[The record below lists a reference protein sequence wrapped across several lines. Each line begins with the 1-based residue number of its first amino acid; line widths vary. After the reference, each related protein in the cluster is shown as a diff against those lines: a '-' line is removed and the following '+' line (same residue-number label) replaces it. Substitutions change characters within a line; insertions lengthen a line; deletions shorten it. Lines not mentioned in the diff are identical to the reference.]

1 MFFLVIPTS
10 NYSLQFHCILTNLI
24 EIFCFQIED
33 NWPSIYKMAF
43 EHGQTVYVHKLQGVQ
58 IKMPAI
64 IHGNPY
70 SSGGIEMVNLTSR
83 AALVW

>member
-1 MFFLVIPTS
+1 MHNVYIKS
-10 NYSLQFHCILTNLI
+10 SLTNLI

-43 EHGQTVYVHKLQGVQ
+43 VNGQTVYVHKLHGVK

-64 IHGNPY
+64 IHGNPWY
-70 SSGGIEMVNLTSR
+70 SSGGIEMVIILSLPCFR
-83 AALVW
+83 ALV